1 MEIENIVFNC
11 DILISCHGWISHI
24 ASAKKIKQIDI
35 IDSSYPYNKWTSHFR
50 NYNYL
55 NRKSFSILSGE
66 IINLI

>member
-1 MEIENIVFNC
+1 MDGFH
-11 DILISCHGWISHI
+11 ILRQQ
-24 ASAKKIKQIDI
+24 KIKQIDI